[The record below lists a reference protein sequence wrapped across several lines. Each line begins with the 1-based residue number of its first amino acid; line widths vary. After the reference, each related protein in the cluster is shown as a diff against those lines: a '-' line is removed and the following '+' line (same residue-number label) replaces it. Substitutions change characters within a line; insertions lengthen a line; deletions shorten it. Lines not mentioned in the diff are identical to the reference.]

1 MNLQAVRQQ
10 MIDQQ
15 VRAWEVFDP
24 AVLAALRAVPREQF
38 APAAYAE
45 VAYADTDIPLPHGE
59 VMLAAKW
66 VGRALQALEVKPQDL
81 ALVIGAGTGYV
92 VACLARLTSQ
102 LLAMELHA
110 DLAAAARTNLAA
122 CGAGSVEIQ
131 VADGMGLEP
140 IARYDVIFI
149 GGSLPV
155 PDDRFERALRIGG
168 RLFAVVGQAPAME
181 AWLITRTAEQ
191 TWTREP
197 LFETV
202 IPMLAHARTRTAFQ
216 F

>member
-1 MNLQAVRQQ
+1 

-15 VRAWEVFDP
+15 VRAWEVFDL

-38 APAAYAE
+38 APTAYAA

-66 VGRALQALEVKPQDL
+66 VGRALQALEVKPQEM
-81 ALVIGAGTGYV
+81 ALVVGAGTGYV
-92 VACLARLTSQ
+92 AACLARLTSQ
-102 LLAMELHA
+102 LLVLECHE

-122 CGAGSVEIQ
+122 CGAGSVEVQ
-131 VADGMGLEP
+131 VADGMSLEP
-140 IARYDVIFI
+140 VARYDVMFL

-168 RLFAVVGQAPAME
+168 RLFAVVGQAPTME
-181 AWLITRTAEQ
+181 AWLITRTGDQA
-191 TWTREP
+191 WTREA

-202 IPMLAHARTRTAFQ
+202 IPALTHARSPSAFQ